1 MLLTFFGL
9 HFDGAIDATGVA
21 TVFLAVV
28 TAALAWFTRDAVQ
41 QGATELAQSQR
52 PVLLPYRDGGNRPT
66 LFEDEPGLPKG
77 VFVLPVVN
85 VGVGPAMAITA
96 QVEFGDIDAQPTAA
110 PWVQTWAERTA
121 VGAGEK
127 TGLLFEGVPLTGMMG
142 FVFNIEFSDVAGR
155 SWFAR
160 GYYSE
165 REHRF
170 FDYEVVEG
178 SLGEG
183 QKFRLVPRAGHA

>member
-1 MLLTFFGL
+1 MLLAFLGL

-21 TVFLAVV
+21 TVFLALV

-41 QGATELAQSQR
+41 QGAAELAQSQR
-52 PVLLPYRDGGNRPT
+52 PVLLPFRDGGN
-66 LFEDEPGLPKG
+66 EPRLLDDSPERST
-77 VFVLPVVN
+77 FVLPIVN
-85 VGVGPAMAITA
+85 VGVGPAMAIAA
-96 QVEFGDIDAQPTAA
+96 QVEFGDIDARPSDA
-110 PWVQTWAERTA
+110 PWVQIWAERTA

-127 TGLLFEGVPLTGMMG
+127 TGLLFEGVQLTALMG

-178 SLGEG
+178 QLSEAE
-183 QKFRLVPRAGHA
+183 KFRLVPRVGHA